1 MKPEDIVIAI
11 DDDSADGIKMKE
23 WNGKST
29 ISKDFDDED
38 EDKLKKAI
46 RSKIDRMKKRAG
58 DQLKNALNKNSAVL
72 STPDRKKSKSAAI
85 NAIHKYQKAKKED
98 TCDDLLELT
107 ELTVDN
113 PNVFDSEDW
122 NKRFQSLSGRAWR
135 PGIP

>member
-1 MKPEDIVIAI
+1 MRPEDIVIAI

-23 WNGKST
+23 WNGNKST

-72 STPDRKKSKSAAI
+72 STPDRKKSKSDAI

-122 NKRFQSLSGRAWR
+122 NKRFQSLSS
-135 PGIP
+135 PGDH